1 MSSGAILRNVL
12 IQNAVTYAVAMV
24 LALSLKPCLEKFLQ
38 NSYEMRVE
46 NLAVTAIIIIVMFF
60 ASFISNY
67 YVVKIEPKQIMT
79 MSKE

>member
-1 MSSGAILRNVL
+1 M
-12 IQNAVTYAVAMV
+12 
-24 LALSLKPCLEKFLQ
+24 
-38 NSYEMRVE
+38 E